1 MKTSWMRFVHAI
13 GSSPGED
20 GASGRGRVYA
30 IEGTFAHDKHFK
42 GRIRMRRVC
51 MMVAVAVLAF
61 SVAVPGAFAG
71 DDMAAKLNA
80 VLSRAAAEKFW
91 QVSADDVLAMI
102 NAKKNDFVVVDVR
115 PAKSLYEAGHIP
127 GSFFIATQ
135 DVLKPENLR
144 KLPKDKKIILVCIT
158 GQTQNLPVV
167 ALRALGYNAMT
178 LKFGMAAWDR
188 NSLGVRLM
196 KEALQG
202 AETKRYPL
210 EK

>member
-1 MKTSWMRFVHAI
+1 MKRIFM
-13 GSSPGED
+13 
-20 GASGRGRVYA
+20 
-30 IEGTFAHDKHFK
+30 TF
-42 GRIRMRRVC
+42 
-51 MMVAVAVLAF
+51 AVAVLAF
-61 SVAVPGAFAG
+61 SMAVPGAFAA

-91 QVSADDVLAMI
+91 QVSADEVLSMI

-115 PAKSLYEAGHIP
+115 PAIALYEAGHIP
-127 GSFFIATQ
+127 GALFIATQ
-135 DVLKPENLR
+135 DVLKPENLK
-144 KLPKDKKIILVCIT
+144 KLPKDKKIILVCVT

-178 LKFGMAAWDR
+178 MKFGMAAWDKH
-188 NSLGVRLM
+188 SLGVRLM

-202 AETKRYPL
+202 AETKHYPL